1 MHYLELIKIQ
11 PKHKSV
17 SVAAKVTTRF
27 PSEMT
32 QIDDHVR
39 KKLISIVIKNISKVL
54 QTLFKFSN
62 GTVISAFI
70 RPLLSV
76 LAKKTC

>member
-1 MHYLELIKIQ
+1 M
-11 PKHKSV
+11 
-17 SVAAKVTTRF
+17 SVAAKVATRF

-39 KKLISIVIKNISKVL
+39 KKLISIVIKNISRVL

-70 RPLLSV
+70 RTLLSV

>member
-11 PKHKSV
+11 PEHKSV
-17 SVAAKVTTRF
+17 SVAAKVATRF

-39 KKLISIVIKNISKVL
+39 KKLISIVIKNISRVL

-76 LAKKTC
+76 LAKKTY